1 MGYAGYIKAVKLDR
15 KEMLLLA
22 KHLPHIKK
30 KKNYQAHISAID
42 RIKDEKKSFS
52 FKEIH

>member
-1 MGYAGYIKAVKLDR
+1 MGNTGYIKAVKFDR

-30 KKNYQAHISAID
+30 
-42 RIKDEKKSFS
+42 
-52 FKEIH
+52 